1 MGKAFELGGAAFV
14 VLSFKGCGLCFLVS
28 SGPTRRPLSGTY
40 LMGFWGFYR
49 LDEDTADAE
58 HVIKRRVRHETDP
71 KIELADVSFL
81 PSLRKRKV

>member
-1 MGKAFELGGAAFV
+1 ML
-14 VLSFKGCGLCFLVS
+14 LVS

-71 KIELADVSFL
+71 KIELAELADVSFL
-81 PSLRKRKV
+81 PSLRKRRV

>member
-1 MGKAFELGGAAFV
+1 ML
-14 VLSFKGCGLCFLVS
+14 LVS

-71 KIELADVSFL
+71 KIELAGLADVSFL
-81 PSLRKRKV
+81 PSLRKREV